1 MVRCSGLSYIYESG
15 KATVVAL
22 RSEKVNAAIKRLQH
36 FFIEKFG
43 VSQTNSN
50 FMGLFELFFHL
61 LLTQ

>member
-1 MVRCSGLSYIYESG
+1 MVRCSGLTYIYESG

-22 RSEKVNAAIKRLQH
+22 RSEKVNVAIKRLQH
-36 FFIEKFG
+36 FFTEKFG

-50 FMGLFELFFHL
+50 FIGLLEFFLHL